1 MDGLLLVDKPVE
13 WTSHDVVAKLRGIL
27 KEHRIGHA
35 GTLDPFATGLLLL
48 GIGKG
53 TKALHVLTGAHK
65 TYLATITL
73 GATSTTFDPE
83 GEITPTP
90 SPLVPSKEALEAA
103 LDTFRG
109 GYAQK
114 APLFSAKKRA
124 GTPLYELA
132 RKGTATEEM
141 RPVKDVLID
150 KIEVRSFQWPLLE
163 LEIACGSGTYI
174 RSLGDDLG
182 RALGVGAYVSTLRR
196 THIGPYAIT
205 QAISFDPIPS
215 KELVQA
221 ALLPLPSPQEIS

>member
-1 MDGLLLVDKPVE
+1 MDGLLLIDKPVD

-27 KEHRIGHA
+27 KERRIGHA

-53 TKALHVLTGAHK
+53 TKALHTLTGAHK

-83 GEITPTP
+83 GDITQTP
-90 SPLVPSKEALEAA
+90 SPIPPSRETLEKA

-109 GYAQK
+109 GYAQR

-124 GTPLYELA
+124 GTPLYTLA
-132 RKGTATEEM
+132 RKGLATEEM

-150 KIEVRSFQWPLLE
+150 KIEVRSFEWPLVE
-163 LEIACGSGTYI
+163 LEISCGSGTYI

-182 RALGVGAYVSTLRR
+182 HVLGVGAYVSTLRR
-196 THIGPYAIT
+196 THIGPYDIGRAV
-205 QAISFDPIPS
+205 SFDPIPS
-215 KELVQA
+215 PELIQGA
-221 ALLPLPSPQEIS
+221 ILPLPSP